1 MLKHTYLLFTHNSIW
16 FTLSFLMET
25 SVNDILHSCRTDILN
40 EIVEQLRS
48 RCTVSDKVLNTI
60 KQSVFPISSDEKE
73 ENVIETPIQITETK
87 TNGYG
92 NQGHGKLIEKNIAWL
107 KYGVNISKYSH
118 VNKYDIECVDNDV
131 THKNVSIKTTKNN
144 LVCCGDVFNFL
155 RSENCEMIIV
165 RYNQYANTKHIERML
180 ALQVDDV
187 VAHYDSEKLNDLIDF
202 RSLVLEKKKY
212 FQNNG
217 GNLDEVNA
225 FRQYCKLKN
234 KELSTEL
241 IRINT
246 KISTPK
252 EMLKHKFK
260 CDNFRIQ
267 CSVNIDTL
275 KDRVIDISHELHVY
289 EIPLTI
295 SSLPRNRS

>member
-1 MLKHTYLLFTHNSIW
+1 
-16 FTLSFLMET
+16 MET
-25 SVNDILHSCRTDILN
+25 SANALLHSCRTDLLN

-48 RCTVSDKVLNTI
+48 RCAVSDLILNTI
-60 KQSVFPISSDEKE
+60 KQSVFPISSDEK
-73 ENVIETPIQITETK
+73 NVSQEDTVIDETPIPITVTK

-92 NQGHGKLIEKNIAWL
+92 NQGHGKLIEKNIAAL

-118 VNKYDIECVDNDV
+118 VNKYDIECIDNTV

-165 RYNQYANTKHIERML
+165 RYNQYANTKEIERML
-180 ALQVDDV
+180 SLQVDDV
-187 VAHYDSEKLNDLIDF
+187 VAHYDSDKLNDLIDF
-202 RSLVLEKKKY
+202 RSLVLEKKRY

-225 FRQYCKLKN
+225 FRQYCKLKS

-241 IRINT
+241 IRINA

-252 EMLKHKFK
+252 ELLKHKFR

-267 CSVNIDTL
+267 CSVNLDTL
-275 KDRVIDISHELHVY
+275 KDRVIDISHELQKY
-289 EIPLTI
+289 AIPLTI

>member
-1 MLKHTYLLFTHNSIW
+1 MKTSANALLY
-16 FTLSFLMET
+16 
-25 SVNDILHSCRTDILN
+25 SCRTDILN
-40 EIVEQLRS
+40 EIVGQLRS
-48 RCTVSDKVLNTI
+48 KCTVSDKVLNTI
-60 KQSVFPISSDEKE
+60 KQSVFPISSDEKNASKE
-73 ENVIETPIQITETK
+73 EKVID
-87 TNGYG
+87 YG
-92 NQGHGKLIEKNIAWL
+92 NQGHGKLIEKNIAAL

-118 VNKYDIECVDNDV
+118 VNKYDIECVDNTITDK
-131 THKNVSIKTTKNN
+131 HVSIKTTKNN

-165 RYNQYANTKHIERML
+165 RYNQHANTKQIERML
-180 ALQVDDV
+180 SLQVDDV
-187 VAHYDSEKLNDLIDF
+187 VAHYDTEKLNDLIDF

-225 FRQYCKLKN
+225 FRQYCKLKS

-241 IRINT
+241 IRINA

-275 KDRVIDISHELHVY
+275 KDRVTDISHELQKY
-289 EIPLTI
+289 DIPLTI
-295 SSLPRNRS
+295 YSLPRNKL

>member
-1 MLKHTYLLFTHNSIW
+1 
-16 FTLSFLMET
+16 MET
-25 SVNDILHSCRTDILN
+25 SANALLHSCRTDILN

-48 RCTVSDKVLNTI
+48 RCTVSDLVLNTI
-60 KQSVFPISSDEKE
+60 KQSVFPVSSDEKE
-73 ENVIETPIQITETK
+73 ENVIETPIPITY

-92 NQGHGKLIEKNIAWL
+92 NQGHGKLIEKNIAAL
-107 KYGVNISKYSH
+107 KYCVNISKYSH
-118 VNKYDIECVDNDV
+118 VNKYDIECIDNTV

-144 LVCCGDVFNFL
+144 LVCYGDVFNFL

-165 RYNQYANTKHIERML
+165 RYNQHANTKQIEHML
-180 ALQVDDV
+180 SLQVDDV

-202 RSLVLEKKKY
+202 RSLVLEKKRY

-217 GNLDEVNA
+217 DNLDEVNA
-225 FRQYCKLKN
+225 FRQYCKLKS

-275 KDRVIDISHELHVY
+275 KDRVIDISHELQKY
-289 EIPLTI
+289 EIPLII
-295 SSLPRNRS
+295 SSLPRNRL

>member
-1 MLKHTYLLFTHNSIW
+1 
-16 FTLSFLMET
+16 MET
-25 SVNDILHSCRTDILN
+25 SANALLHSCRTDILN

-48 RCTVSDKVLNTI
+48 RCTVSDLVLNTI
-60 KQSVFPISSDEKE
+60 KQSVFPVSSDEKE
-73 ENVIETPIQITETK
+73 ENVIETPIPITY

-92 NQGHGKLIEKNIAWL
+92 NQGHGKLIEKNIAAL

-118 VNKYDIECVDNDV
+118 VNKYDIECIDNTV

-165 RYNQYANTKHIERML
+165 RYNQHANTKQIEHML
-180 ALQVDDV
+180 SLQVDDV

-202 RSLVLEKKKY
+202 RSLVLEKKRY

-217 GNLDEVNA
+217 DNLDEVNA
-225 FRQYCKLKN
+225 FRQYCKLKS

-267 CSVNIDTL
+267 CSVNIETL
-275 KDRVIDISHELHVY
+275 KDRVIDISHELQKY
-289 EIPLTI
+289 EIPLII
-295 SSLPRNRS
+295 SSLPRNRL